1 MSRCSLPIFLFFVR
15 SEKTKF
21 ACVCAPPELEPLH
34 PQKTKSQPA
43 RNMSQKRPA
52 GEALGGSA
60 QKASRPA
67 VAALNAWHTDNRFV
81 GRRIL
86 RGVVHADGS
95 RSTAWAV
102 VTAWLPEHLSNY
114 ENSQGKK
121 AALWRVVYDAD
132 AVGEEDLEEGELTQA
147 MSAADR
153 EKPGSSFASMKR
165 MHEAPSGGGSP
176 QPSAPARTVGSGGC
190 ASSASAAGPPA
201 FPEAPGAILQIVK
214 RRNDAELAATTFE
227 KKRMVK
233 ELFRCYFQ
241 AWNPENPWDNET
253 HVWTEMVEDT
263 NKVMITSDVGIII
276 SPFIDPQFTTFSL
289 APVGAAGTPD
299 PSIRDYDGCGVRNLP
314 AGTTM
319 QWQFDHLV
327 QYTCGDVKVCFL
339 VVKVPG
345 TPPPTVWHPHRK
357 AKPEVQTTADVEKLV
372 RAKFYIAPGKVLT
385 TPSWFGASIVENERS
400 MWKWAFVATER
411 KYTTLFNQYSDCST
425 QMVGLRLARTE
436 LQKENDTLKEKLARM
451 ERDSQLT
458 TQALKDINEAIVCT
472 NCLDIFDDNA
482 PAMLSSC
489 GHALHKKCYEGQKP
503 TMKDKCQQCNV
514 KTKPSWNSFTGYTAI
529 ATALKK
535 LQTERDAQ

>member
-1 MSRCSLPIFLFFVR
+1 MS
-15 SEKTKF
+15 
-21 ACVCAPPELEPLH
+21 
-34 PQKTKSQPA
+34 
-43 RNMSQKRPA
+43 KRPA

-60 QKASRPA
+60 QKASRPEDA
-67 VAALNAWHTDNRFV
+67 SAHSFSQEIPTVDWHTD
-81 GRRIL
+81 GPYMHRRIL
-86 RGVVHADGS
+86 RGVTHDNGS
-95 RSTAWAV
+95 QSAAWAV
-102 VTAWLPEHLSNY
+102 VTAWLPAHLSDY

-121 AALWRVVYDAD
+121 AALWRVLYDAD
-132 AVGEEDLEEGELTQA
+132 AVVVDQKDLEEDLEEHELKQA
-147 MSAADR
+147 VSAADR
-153 EKPGSSFASMKR
+153 EK
-165 MHEAPSGGGSP
+165 PSGGGSP

-201 FPEAPGAILQIVK
+201 FPEAPGAILEIVK
-214 RRNDAELAATTFE
+214 KRNDAELAATTFE

-233 ELFRCYFQ
+233 GLFRCYFQ
-241 AWNPENPWDNET
+241 AWNPENRWDNET
-253 HVWTEMVEDT
+253 HVWTEMVEDS
-263 NKVMITSDVGIII
+263 NKIMLTSDVGIII
-276 SPFIDPQFTTFSL
+276 CPFIDPEFTTFSL
-289 APVGAAGTPD
+289 VPVGAAGTPD

-327 QYTCGDVKVCFL
+327 QYTCGDVKVCFI

-345 TPPPTVWHPHRK
+345 TPPPTIWHPHRK

-372 RAKFYIAPGKVLT
+372 RAKFYMTPGKVLT
-385 TPSWFGASIVENERS
+385 APSWFGASSVENERS